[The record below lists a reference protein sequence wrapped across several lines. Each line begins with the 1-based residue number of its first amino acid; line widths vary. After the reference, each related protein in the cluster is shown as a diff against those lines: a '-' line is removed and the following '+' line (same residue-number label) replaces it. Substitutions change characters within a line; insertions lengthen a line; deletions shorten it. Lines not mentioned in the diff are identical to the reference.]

1 MSTTTVAVNADRQ
14 SLFMQKL
21 RDYTQF
27 LKIRL
32 ATLVV
37 FSSGIGYAI
46 AAGSAFDL
54 VQFFWLV
61 LGGFLI
67 VGASNG
73 INQIIERDSDQLMS
87 RTANRPVATG
97 RMSVWEAALI
107 ALITGIAGVII
118 IGLTTNRLSAAL
130 GLMSLLSYA
139 FVYTPMKKR
148 SPFAVFVGAFPGAL
162 PILIGYAAFNGQLN
176 LESGLLFLVQFI
188 WQFPHFWAIA
198 WVLHD
203 DYGKAGFKLLPNAG
217 EPSRKNAFQ
226 ILWYTASIIP
236 VSLAPV
242 YYGFAGNWAAGV
254 CLIAGLFFTWQ
265 AWVLY
270 RRLDKTSA
278 RSLMFGS
285 FLYLPLVQLI
295 YLIDKI

>member
-226 ILWYTASIIP
+226 ILWYTVSIIP

>member
-1 MSTTTVAVNADRQ
+1 MVSMTLPLTKSAK
-14 SLFMQKL
+14 FPMQKI
-21 RDYTQF
+21 RDYAQF

-32 ATLVV
+32 ASLVV

-46 AAGSAFDL
+46 AAGNAFDF
-54 VQFFWLV
+54 VQFLWLI

-73 INQIIERDSDQLMS
+73 INQIIEKESDQLMA

-97 RMSVWEAALI
+97 RMSVWEAALL
-107 ALITGIAGVII
+107 ALLLGVAGVVI
-118 IGLTTNRLSAAL
+118 IGIFTNIFSAVL

-162 PILIGYAAFNGQLN
+162 PILIGYAAFNGHLN
-176 LESGLLFLVQFI
+176 LEAGILFLVQFI

-198 WVLHD
+198 WILHD
-203 DYGKAGFKLLPNAG
+203 DYGKAGFRLLPNAG
-217 EPSRKNAFQ
+217 EPGRKNAFQ
-226 ILWYTASIIP
+226 ILWYTATLIP
-236 VSLAPV
+236 ISLAPV
-242 YYGFAGNWAAGV
+242 YYGFAGYWAAGI
-254 CLIAGLFFTWQ
+254 CLLASLLFLAQ
-265 AWVLY
+265 AWKLY
-270 RRLDKTSA
+270 RSLDKIDA
-278 RSLMFGS
+278 RKLMFGS
-285 FLYLPLVQLI
+285 FVYLPVVQLI

>member
-1 MSTTTVAVNADRQ
+1 MSATTVAVNAERQ

-46 AAGSAFDL
+46 AAGSDFDL

-73 INQIIERDSDQLMS
+73 INQIIERDSDQLMA

-148 SPFAVFVGAFPGAL
+148 SPFAVFIGAFPGAL

-203 DYGKAGFKLLPNAG
+203 DYGKAGFRLLPNAG

-254 CLIAGLFFTWQ
+254 CLIAGLFFAWQ

>member
-1 MSTTTVAVNADRQ
+1 
-14 SLFMQKL
+14 MQKI
-21 RDYTQF
+21 RDYAQF

-32 ATLVV
+32 ASLVV

-46 AAGSAFDL
+46 AAGSAFDF
-54 VQFFWLV
+54 VQFLWLL

-73 INQIIERDSDQLMS
+73 INQIIEKETDQLMS

-97 RMSVWEAALI
+97 RMSVWEAALL
-107 ALITGIAGVII
+107 ALLMGVAGVLI
-118 IGLTTNRLSAAL
+118 IGIFTNKLSAAL

-162 PILIGYAAFNGQLN
+162 PILIGYAAFNGHLN
-176 LESGLLFLVQFI
+176 LEAGLLFLVQFI

-198 WVLHD
+198 WILHD
-203 DYGKAGFKLLPNAG
+203 DYGKAGFRLLPNAG
-217 EPSRKNAFQ
+217 EPGRKNAFQ
-226 ILWYTASIIP
+226 ILWYTATLIP
-236 VSLAPV
+236 ISLAPV
-242 YYGFAGNWAAGV
+242 YYGFAGWWAAGV
-254 CLIAGLFFTWQ
+254 CVIVSLLFLAQ
-265 AWVLY
+265 AWKLY
-270 RRLDKTSA
+270 RSLDKADA
-278 RSLMFGS
+278 RKLMFGS
-285 FLYLPLVQLI
+285 FVYLPIVQLI

>member
-1 MSTTTVAVNADRQ
+1 
-14 SLFMQKL
+14 MQKI
-21 RDYTQF
+21 RDYSQF

-32 ATLVV
+32 ASLVV

-46 AAGSAFDL
+46 AAGAAFDW
-54 VQFFWLV
+54 VQFLWLL

-73 INQIIERDSDQLMS
+73 INQIIEKDSDQLMS

-97 RMSVWEAALI
+97 RMPVWEAALL
-107 ALITGIAGVII
+107 ALIAGITGVII
-118 IGLTTNRLSAAL
+118 IGITTNKLSAAL

-139 FVYTPMKKR
+139 FVYTPLKKV

-162 PILIGYAAFNGQLN
+162 PILIGYAAFNGHLN
-176 LESGLLFLVQFI
+176 LEAGLLFLVQFI

-198 WVLHD
+198 WILHD

-217 EPSRKNAFQ
+217 EPGKKNAFQ
-226 ILWYTASIIP
+226 ILWYTATLIP

-242 YYGFAGNWAAGV
+242 FYGYAGYWAAAV
-254 CLIAGLFFTWQ
+254 CLLASLVFLWQ
-265 AWVLY
+265 AWRLY
-270 RRLDKTSA
+270 GSLDKADA
-278 RSLMFGS
+278 RRLMFGS
-285 FLYLPLVQLI
+285 FIYLPIVQLI